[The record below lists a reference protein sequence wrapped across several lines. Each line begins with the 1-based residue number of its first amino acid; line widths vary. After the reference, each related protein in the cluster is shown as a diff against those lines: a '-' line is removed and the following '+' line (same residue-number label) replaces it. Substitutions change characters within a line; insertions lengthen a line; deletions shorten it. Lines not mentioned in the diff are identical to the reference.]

1 VVLKTLTVGDKVK
14 VHDSVSKYCGMSG
27 IIERKICLGVF
38 SVRFS
43 SKESAALMVYQI
55 SKNGR

>member
-1 VVLKTLTVGDKVK
+1 MATKRIAIGDKVE
-14 VHDSVSKYCGMSG
+14 VHDSVSPCCGMSG
-27 IIERKICLGVF
+27 VVEKRICLGVF